1 MDEGKFAAALL
12 LDLSKAFDCV
22 SHQKLLIEL
31 SMAGVGEGALGWFAS
46 YLTGRE
52 QRVRCGG
59 TTTEWLKVT
68 RGVPQG
74 SCLSPLLFNIYVRNL
89 PSISEAECAQFA
101 DDVTES
107 AADSDLEVIAQ
118 KLTTSF
124 EKTKEFCDEK
134 ELVVNSSKTQ
144 LVIFKASNRKIP
156 DDFQLVLD
164 ASVIKPSNSAKLLGF
179 TIDRHFTGADHIEA
193 VTRKSNGLLGV
204 LRRAAPC
211 LPRELLRLAYI
222 SLIRTHLEYASSV
235 LAPYSSTQLAKLDT
249 IQRKAARIIMGLPN
263 DAHAAPLLEFLRL
276 PLLETRRRQ
285 HIVDL
290 VERAMAG
297 HTHPALKDY
306 FRREGEAGLVTGD
319 CLARVGAGRKRLRV
333 HGALVYNECRSTF
346 AGGLP

>member
-1 MDEGKFAAALL
+1 MTTSRLR
-12 LDLSKAFDCV
+12 LSKPGTQV
-22 SHQKLLIEL
+22 KLI
-31 SMAGVGEGALGWFAS
+31 
-46 YLTGRE
+46 
-52 QRVRCGG
+52 
-59 TTTEWLKVT
+59 
-68 RGVPQG
+68 
-74 SCLSPLLFNIYVRNL
+74 
-89 PSISEAECAQFA
+89 
-101 DDVTES
+101 
-107 AADSDLEVIAQ
+107 
-118 KLTTSF
+118 
-124 EKTKEFCDEK
+124 
-134 ELVVNSSKTQ
+134 
-144 LVIFKASNRKIP
+144 
-156 DDFQLVLD
+156 LD

-193 VTRKSNGLLGV
+193 VTKKSNGLLGV

-235 LAPYSSTQLAKLDT
+235 LTPYSSTQLAKLDT

-306 FRREGEAGLVTGD
+306 FRREGEAGLVMGD
-319 CLARVGAGRKRLRV
+319 CLARVGAGRKRFRV